1 MIGKFIRISDVG
13 NFRRCM
19 GGGDTT
25 LNKLNLVHGY
35 NGMGKSTLCSI
46 LRSLKSNDATIIEE
60 RKTLN
65 GNGEPHVHIRLD
77 GSTAEFKRGAW
88 SANYP
93 NLEIFDADFVTSNV
107 YSGDAITHD
116 HKRNLCTVVLGAE
129 GVKLA
134 DVCVALDLE
143 EREAIKTLGAAEGEI
158 KKLIDTKVVSIDLFI
173 GLAEDAEVDQKI
185 KDKQGE
191 LQVIKDASEIQ
202 AKAALS
208 KVTLAAV
215 PDNLVALLSKKLD
228 DVSDDAEAKIR
239 RHVES
244 HKMGEDGEA
253 WLAEGLGYVVDEK
266 CPMCAQSLGTSP
278 IIKPLRAFF
287 GQAYADFKAELATL
301 NTAASAVGNDKAMI
315 VVQRGIAGNDGLL
328 EFWKRYAKVK
338 VPSLSFDTRI
348 QPAAVALK
356 SSVDALLKRKLASP
370 LECVEMMP
378 EATTAVADWA
388 KLREEVAGYN
398 AEVDAFN
405 VAVATVKKGAES
417 KSSAAIE
424 QELKILTARK
434 YRHSEGGKAAVNAY
448 QYGVADKAR
457 IEDAKQ
463 KAKDKLAEYNE
474 TVIDAYRQSV
484 NDMLMRFGAT
494 FRLSKVKIE
503 YPGGKP
509 RAGYAL
515 EIRGVEVDLGNENTP
530 PGVPCFRNTLSSG
543 DRSTLAFAFFMAQ
556 VTARTDLGDLVVV
569 LDDPFTSLDEF
580 RQTWTCYS
588 IRKLAEKAKQVVVLS
603 HSLEFLR
610 LIAKNCTGIPIKNLK
625 LDFIAGDTEIVEF
638 DLETATA
645 CNVDKNVMTLKS
657 FYHGEDKNA
666 LAAIRA
672 IRPALENYISGM
684 APDDCPKGEG
694 GWLGEFLGKINEAD
708 AASPLAIFKPEYDD
722 MTFLN
727 ENTKAYHHNPE
738 AAPSINEPELRTWV
752 EMCLKL
758 IRRLPSV

>member
-1 MIGKFIRISDVG
+1 MISKFIRISDIG

-19 GGGDTT
+19 GGRDTT

-46 LRSLKSNDATIIEE
+46 LRSLKSNDATIIKE

-65 GNGEPHVHIRLD
+65 GDGEPHVHIRLD
-77 GSTAEFKRGAW
+77 GSTAEFKKGAW

-116 HKRNLCTVVLGAE
+116 HKRNLCTVVLGTE

-134 DVCVALDLE
+134 DVCVSLDLE

-158 KKLIDTKVVSIDLFI
+158 KKLIDTKVSIDLFI

-191 LQVIKDASEIQ
+191 LQVIKDAAEIQ
-202 AKAALS
+202 AKAELS
-208 KVTLAAV
+208 KVTLTAV

-239 RHVES
+239 RHVDS

-253 WLAEGLGYVVDEK
+253 WLAEGLGYIVDEK
-266 CPMCAQSLGTSP
+266 CPMCAQALSTSP
-278 IIKPLRAFF
+278 ILKSLRAFF
-287 GQAYADFKAELATL
+287 GQAYANFKAELATL
-301 NTAASAVGNDKAMI
+301 NAAASAVGNDKAMI

-328 EFWKRYAKVK
+328 EFWKRYAKAK

-356 SSVDALLKRKLASP
+356 TPLDALLKKKLASP
-370 LECVEMMP
+370 LECVEMTP
-378 EATTAVADWA
+378 EATAAVADWA
-388 KLREEVAGYN
+388 KLKEQVAGYN

-434 YRHSEGGKAAVNAY
+434 SRHTEGGMTAVKGY
-448 QYGVADKAR
+448 QDGVANKAR
-457 IEDAKQ
+457 IEEAKQ

-474 TVIDAYRQSV
+474 TAIDAYRQSV

-556 VTARTDLGDLVVV
+556 VTARTDLGGLVVV

-588 IRKLAEKAKQVVVLS
+588 IRKLAENAKQVVVLS

-684 APDDCPKGEG
+684 APDDCPKGDG
-694 GWLGEFLGKINEAD
+694 GWLGEFLGKIDEAD
-708 AASPLAIFKPEYDD
+708 VASPLAIFKPDYDD
-722 MTFLN
+722 MNFLN

-738 AAPSINEPELRTWV
+738 TAPSINEPELRTWV

-758 IRRLPSV
+758 IHRLPSI

>member
-1 MIGKFIRISDVG
+1 MISKFIRISDVG
-13 NFRRCM
+13 NFRCK

-46 LRSLKSNDATIIEE
+46 LRSLKSNDATVIKE

-65 GNGEPHVHIRLD
+65 GDGEPHVHIRLD
-77 GSTAEFKRGAW
+77 GSTAEFKNGVW

-93 NLEIFDADFVTSNV
+93 YLEIFDADFVTSNV

-134 DVCVALDLE
+134 DICVAIDLE
-143 EREAIKTLGAAEGEI
+143 EREAIKKLGAAEGEI
-158 KKLIDTKVVSIDLFI
+158 RKLIDPKVVSIDLFI

-185 KDKQGE
+185 TDKKGE
-191 LQVIKDASEIQ
+191 LQVITDATEIQ

-208 KVTLAAV
+208 KVTLGAI

-239 RHVES
+239 RHAKS
-244 HKMGEDGEA
+244 HKMGEKGEA
-253 WLAEGLGYVVDEK
+253 WLAEGLGYVVEEE
-266 CPMCAQSLGTSP
+266 CPMCAQALGTSP
-278 IIKPLRAFF
+278 FIGQLRAFF
-287 GQAYADFKAELATL
+287 GQAYSDFKTELESL
-301 NTAASAVGNDKAMI
+301 DTAASAVANNKAMI

-328 EFWKRYAKVK
+328 EFWKRYAKAK
-338 VPSLSFDTRI
+338 VPSLSFDSRI

-356 SSVDALLKRKLASP
+356 SSLDALLKKKLASP
-370 LECVEMMP
+370 LECVEMVP
-378 EATTAVADWA
+378 EATAAVADWA
-388 KLREEVAGYN
+388 KLREEVACYN

-405 VAVATVKKGAES
+405 GAVATVKKGAES
-417 KSSAAIE
+417 KSSAAIQ

-434 YRHSEGGKAAVNAY
+434 SRHTEGGKAAVIAY
-448 QYGVADKAR
+448 QNAFATKAR
-457 IEDAKQ
+457 IEEAKQ

-474 TVIDAYRQSV
+474 TAIDTYRQSV
-484 NDMLMRFGAT
+484 NNLLMRFGAT

-515 EIRGVEVDLGNENTP
+515 EIRGVEVDLGNEKTP

-556 VTARTDLGDLVVV
+556 VDARADLGDLVVV

-610 LIAKNCTGIPIKNLK
+610 LIAKNCAGISIKNLK
-625 LDFIAGDTEIVEF
+625 LDFIGADTEIVEF

-645 CNVDKNVMTLKS
+645 CNVDMNVMTLKS
-657 FYHGEDKNA
+657 FHLGEERNL
-666 LAAIRA
+666 LAAVRA
-672 IRPALENYISGM
+672 IRPALENYIRGV
-684 APDDCPKGEG
+684 APDDCPRGDG
-694 GWLGEFLGKINEAD
+694 GWLGEFLGRINAAD
-708 AASPLAIFKPEYDD
+708 AASPLAILKPEYDD
-722 MTFLN
+722 MNFLN
-727 ENTKAYHHNPE
+727 ENTKAYHHDPDT
-738 AAPSINEPELRTWV
+738 ARPINEPELRTWV

-758 IRRLPSV
+758 IRRFPSV